1 MALNIIDSA
10 VKYLKSNLDDKFT
23 AKQIAKWIVDNN
35 QKDCKE
41 KLERSKSSN
50 TVEELIQQIAREIYA
65 KNSTGNLLRN
75 NIKSVEGP
83 PKKFYYTEKADDD
96 EVVEVKLED
105 DKGKSKISEESLY
118 KKLSEF
124 LQSIAIYSK
133 RINEKKSKNS
143 KGKDGNKWLYPD
155 IVGLEDLS
163 ADWGQEVKDCASQYF
178 DKKTKLWSFEV
189 KISIN
194 RSDLRKNFFQAVSNS
209 SWANFGYLVA
219 VETQGYDTMK
229 ELRMLSSLHGI
240 GFIQLNIDEPSDSQ
254 IIIPAKER
262 KEIDWNNANRL
273 AEENK
278 DFREYI
284 KVIRT
289 FYQTGDIRLL
299 MNDKSSFDL
308 D

>member
-1 MALNIIDSA
+1 MKRS
-10 VKYLKSNLDDKFT
+10 LK
-23 AKQIAKWIVDNN
+23 I
-35 QKDCKE
+35 
-41 KLERSKSSN
+41 
-50 TVEELIQQIAREIYA
+50 
-65 KNSTGNLLRN
+65 
-75 NIKSVEGP
+75 
-83 PKKFYYTEKADDD
+83 
-96 EVVEVKLED
+96 
-105 DKGKSKISEESLY
+105 
-118 KKLSEF
+118 
-124 LQSIAIYSK
+124 
-133 RINEKKSKNS
+133 
-143 KGKDGNKWLYPD
+143 PD
-155 IVGLEDLS
+155 MVGIEDLS

-240 GFIQLNIDEPSDSQ
+240 GFIQLNVEEPSDSQ
-254 IIIPAKER
+254 IIIPARER
-262 KEIDWNNANRL
+262 KEIDWDNANRL

-284 KVIRT
+284 KVIRA

-299 MNDKSSFDL
+299 MNDKTSFDL

>member
-1 MALNIIDSA
+1 MALNIIES
-10 VKYLKSNLDDKFT
+10 VVQYLKSNVDDKFT

-35 QKDCKE
+35 QKDCQE

-50 TVEELIQQIAREIYA
+50 TVEELIQQIVREIYA
-65 KNSTGNLLRN
+65 KNSMGKLLQK

-83 PKKFYYTEKADDD
+83 PKRFYYTEKADGDD
-96 EVVEVKLED
+96 IVEIKSKGSK
-105 DKGKSKISEESLY
+105 DKAKISEESLY
-118 KKLSEF
+118 DKLSEF
-124 LQSIAIYSK
+124 LQSISIYSK

-155 IVGLEDLS
+155 IVGVEDLS

-194 RSDLRKNFFQAVSNS
+194 RSDLRKKFFQAVSNS
-209 SWANFGYLVA
+209 SWANLGYLVA

-254 IIIPAKER
+254 IIIPARER
-262 KEIDWNNANRL
+262 KEIDWDNANRL

-284 KVIRT
+284 KVIKA

-299 MNDKSSFDL
+299 MNDKNSFDL
-308 D
+308 N

>member
-1 MALNIIDSA
+1 MALNIIESA
-10 VKYLKSNLDDKFT
+10 VEYLKLNLDDKFT
-23 AKQIAKWIVDNN
+23 AKQIAKWIVENN
-35 QKDCKE
+35 QKDCQE

-50 TVEELIQQIAREIYA
+50 TVEELIQQIAREVYA
-65 KNSTGNLLRN
+65 RNSAGKLLEK

-83 PKKFYYTEKADDD
+83 PKKFYYTEKSDED
-96 EVVEVKLED
+96 EVVEIESKVGRNKA
-105 DKGKSKISEESLY
+105 KISEESLY

-124 LQSIAIYSK
+124 LQSNAIYSK

-143 KGKDGNKWLYPD
+143 KGKNGNEWLHPD
-155 IVGLEDLS
+155 MVGIEDLS

-240 GFIQLNIDEPSDSQ
+240 GFIQLNVEEPSDSQ
-254 IIIPAKER
+254 IIIPARER
-262 KEIDWNNANRL
+262 KEIDWDNANRL

-278 DFREYI
+278 DFRDYI
-284 KVIRT
+284 KVIRA

-299 MNDKSSFDL
+299 MNDKTSFDL

>member
-1 MALNIIDSA
+1 MALNIIDEA
-10 VKYLKSNLDDKFT
+10 VKYLKSNLDNKFT

-35 QKDCKE
+35 QKDCQE

-50 TVEELIQQIAREIYA
+50 TFEELVQQIAREIYA
-65 KNSTGNLLRN
+65 RNSSGKLLQN

-83 PKKFYYTEKADDD
+83 PKKFYYTEKSDED
-96 EVVEVKLED
+96 EVVEIKLED
-105 DKGKSKISEESLY
+105 DKDKISEESLY

-124 LQSIAIYSK
+124 LQSVSIYSK

-143 KGKDGNKWLYPD
+143 KGKNGNEWLHPD
-155 IVGLEDLS
+155 MVGIEDLS

-240 GFIQLNIDEPSDSQ
+240 GFIQLNVEEPSDSQ
-254 IIIPAKER
+254 IIIPARER
-262 KEIDWNNANRL
+262 KEIDWDNANRL

-284 KVIRT
+284 KVIRS

-299 MNDKSSFDL
+299 MNDKTSFDL